1 MIKSKALEINLARTQ
16 VDVFIDPKY
25 DCLLEVMS
33 SYYGLMDGLTTF
45 LKEVSHPYKNW
56 QYIVEST
63 RGYGLNYV
71 HLFKSHPK
79 GPDAAERIID
89 IYFQAL
95 DSESPL
101 SVKVD
106 AADNLIL
113 FLQKIVKS
121 TNARIE
127 HFMPTLNHTFE
138 RITYQ
143 PYDIFELF
151 VRSYYSLGRLAAD
164 LLQACTEKPIETAP
178 LFQLL
183 LRTLER
189 TSRVWLSINDPEQ
202 WFLVEACET
211 ECTPALHGIFQPV
224 SHEALKDQQA
234 RLEVL
239 SGDPEAAATREG
251 LKALIDLRHYNDI
264 VDSYRRIPQQLLNA
278 GSSDEQG
285 NQWKVIFL
293 FHTMNIDGLAV
304 IHEDCLRDINRTLN
318 WLIAHQSTRYVLDLL
333 EKTFSILKT
342 SAQQY
347 PTTGLVCVHNM
358 GQRIYQTENNELID
372 YFINAVIHMGFQ
384 TPMITGVGNDW
395 QIKVNS
401 AHIQNIRTWLEL
413 IEMGPKR
420 STKLISSLIVHLA
433 VSGVFIRDIDLFG
446 RDITRLLNS
455 DIEPVYNLVKQL
467 ARLFPVYFN
476 DIGAEGDLRDISTR
490 IDELCHR
497 RDPLIHFLR
506 KQSHVEGSNR
516 VLSLLEAVLNY
527 WLTKDKTPLVPYLPP
542 NIYEQVETTGRYIDG
557 VHTVARGVA
566 TQGVALPNGL
576 LEQSKTMLVKQTEA
590 VRGVS
595 SVDRERM
602 VLLAELYKQLNN
614 KYNLDFINIRQYIAQ
629 FSTEAFPRLDLLK
642 RALDEPNL
650 KEKLSKLLDY
660 LDLLKGMILS
670 PETYEIREDIYKK
683 RHFTVDI
690 PSMYG
695 SYHEFKFD
703 AMGLTLRLEALVNAL
718 LDELVDTIDLSLIT
732 KATFYQ
738 IFDRL
743 LIFDKALRIDG
754 IASAE
759 IELQLEILAHSLEVR
774 GFSAT
779 QYLDIYKG
787 FAQAVKNIINDY
799 FNSIHGNH
807 LARIV
812 SSLPPALI
820 QKRYYPAN
828 EHPDTDKLRHRT
840 VEIFFRDRL
849 AMSLGLP
856 QLDLFLTRIL
866 NTLYSQS
873 NKLPKEQLRRLL
885 NYDPQRAICS
895 LQRPNSKT
903 TGLIFLGNKGL
914 NMLKLKNFGLPVP
927 PAFIITTEIFRYRGI
942 IESFPPAEENFREQV
957 AQHIHELEAC
967 TGKRLG
973 QADNPLL
980 LSVRSGSS
988 ISQPGMMDT
997 FLNVG
1002 LNETSA
1008 EGLAARSGN
1017 AWFAWDCYRRFLQC
1031 YGMSLGLS
1039 RDVFDALMRNF
1050 KAELNI
1056 SLKRGFS
1063 GDHMK
1068 ALALAYKT
1076 CIEKEGFRIPDDPM
1090 TQLYQIIRKV
1100 LDSWESPKA
1109 KAYRHI
1115 MGISDD
1121 WGTAVTVQVMVFG
1134 NLSQQSGSGVVFTH
1148 NPRWSGESLSLWGD
1162 FTMGNQGEDVVA
1174 GLVQTL
1180 PISVKQQ
1187 ELEMRKTDVILET
1200 HFPEIYQTMR
1210 KYAQVLVFEKGWS
1223 PQDIEFT
1230 FEGPHKEDLHLLQ
1243 TRDMAYRARK
1253 RVLTFDPLQK
1263 GQNTYLGHGLGVS
1276 GGAMS
1281 GRLVFTLEEMD
1292 AWRQKEPDTML
1303 ILARGDTVPDDI
1315 KEIHA
1320 ADGLLTARGGATSH
1334 ASVVAHRLGKTCVV
1348 GCGDMVCDEKTRTVS
1363 FDGYGLKSGDH
1374 ISIDGRE
1381 GSVYQGLLKIK
1392 EA

>member
-16 VDVFIDPKY
+16 VDVSIDPKY

-45 LKEVSHPYKNW
+45 LKEVTHPYKNW

-63 RGYGLNYV
+63 RSYGLNYV

-79 GPDAAERIID
+79 GPEAADRIIG
-89 IYFQAL
+89 IYFEAL
-95 DSESPL
+95 ESECPL
-101 SVKVD
+101 PVKVD

-121 TNARIE
+121 TNADIGRFIT
-127 HFMPTLNHTFE
+127 TLNHTFE
-138 RITYQ
+138 HITYQ
-143 PYDIFELF
+143 PDDIFELF

-164 LLQACTEKPIETAP
+164 LLQACADTPIETAP

-183 LRTLER
+183 VRTLER
-189 TSRVWLSINDPEQ
+189 TCQVWLAINDPEQ
-202 WFLVEACET
+202 WFLAEACET
-211 ECTPALHGIFQPV
+211 ECTPALHSIFQPV

-234 RLEVL
+234 RLEAL
-239 SGDPEAAATREG
+239 AGDPEAAASREG
-251 LKALIDLRHYNDI
+251 LKALIDMRHYNDI
-264 VDSYRRIPQQLLNA
+264 VDSYHRIPQQLLNA
-278 GSSDEQG
+278 GGSDERG

-358 GQRIYQTENNELID
+358 GQRIYQTENNDLID
-372 YFINAVIHMGFQ
+372 YFIDAVIHMGFQ

-455 DIEPVYNLVKQL
+455 AIEPVYNLVKQL
-467 ARLFPVYFN
+467 ARLFPAYFN
-476 DIGAEGDLRDISTR
+476 DIGAEGELRDISTR
-490 IDELCHR
+490 IDELSHR

-527 WLTKDKTPLVPYLPP
+527 WLTKDKTPLAPYLPP
-542 NIYEQVETTGRYIDG
+542 NIYEQVETAGLYIDG

-566 TQGVALPNGL
+566 TQGVTLPSGL
-576 LEQSKTMLVKQTEA
+576 LEQSRAALVKQTEA

-595 SVDRERM
+595 GADRERM
-602 VLLAELYKQLNN
+602 VLLAELHKQLNN

-629 FSTEAFPRLDLLK
+629 FATEAFPQLDRLK
-642 RALDEPNL
+642 NALDEPNL
-650 KEKLSKLLDY
+650 NEKLSKLLDY
-660 LDLLKGMILS
+660 LDLLKRLILS

-695 SYHEFKFD
+695 SYHELKFD

-743 LIFDKALRIDG
+743 LLFDKALKIDG

-799 FNSIHGNH
+799 FNNVHGNH

-812 SSLPPALI
+812 SSLPPDQI
-820 QKRYYPAN
+820 SKRYYPAK
-828 EHPDTDKLRHRT
+828 EHPDAEKLRHRT

-942 IESFPPAEENFREQV
+942 IESFPPAEENFREQIV
-957 AQHIHELEAC
+957 QRIRELETC
-967 TGKRLG
+967 TGKRFG
-973 QADNPLL
+973 HADNPLL

-1002 LNETSA
+1002 LNETIA
-1008 EGLAARSGN
+1008 EGLATKSGN
-1017 AWFAWDCYRRFLQC
+1017 IWFAWDCYRRFLQC

-1050 KAELNI
+1050 KAKLNV

-1068 ALALAYKT
+1068 TLALAYKAR
-1076 CIEKEGFRIPDDPM
+1076 IEKEGFSIPDDPM
-1090 TQLYQIIRKV
+1090 AQLYQTIQKV
-1100 LDSWESPKA
+1100 LDSWQSPKA

-1121 WGTAVTVQVMVFG
+1121 WGTAVNVQVMVFG

-1162 FTMGNQGEDVVA
+1162 FTKGNQGEDVVA

-1180 PISVKQQ
+1180 PISLKQQ

-1210 KYAQVLVFEKGWS
+1210 KYAQILVFEKGWS

-1230 FEGPHKEDLHLLQ
+1230 FEGPHKEDLYLLQ

-1263 GQNTYLGHGLGVS
+1263 SQRTYLGHGLGVS

-1281 GRLVFTLEEMD
+1281 GRLVFTLEEVD

-1315 KEIHA
+1315 KEIYA
-1320 ADGLLTARGGATSH
+1320 TDGLLTARGGATSH

-1348 GCGDMVCDEKTRTVS
+1348 GCGDMICDEKTRTVT
-1363 FDGYGLKSGDH
+1363 FDRHGLRSGDH